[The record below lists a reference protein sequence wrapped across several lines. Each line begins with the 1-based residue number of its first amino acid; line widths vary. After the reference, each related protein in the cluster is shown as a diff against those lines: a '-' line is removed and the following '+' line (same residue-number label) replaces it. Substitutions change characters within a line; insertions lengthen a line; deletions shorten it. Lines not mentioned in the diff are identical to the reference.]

1 MIVLI
6 VLDQLRA
13 DALGCAGNP
22 YVRTP
27 SLDALASRSIRFE
40 TCLTNGPLCRPAR
53 MTLMTGLPVHEHGQI
68 SNQGVR
74 PPAALPSH
82 VRQMREAGWHTAV
95 VGKTHLHDGT
105 GHLDEHRGVL
115 DAWGFAD
122 ALELPDPR
130 AHWLR
135 SAHSDWLGPR
145 KHERW
150 RSFVIQEQESHE
162 LASPDD
168 APWCL
173 APEDH
178 LDRFC
183 ARAAIER
190 IRTLPRRSYLQVSFP
205 GPHPPFDPPRAWLDS
220 LALDEAPPPILERT
234 GPLSPVAASYRSQRR
249 RTWSE
254 AEWRRVRRAYF
265 AKVSFLDACVGEV
278 LDAIPDDA
286 WIILTSDHG
295 ELLVDHGVTGKVLP
309 YEQATRVPLMIR
321 PPGGCDG
328 RVVREVVDHLD
339 VVATLRSLGGIES
352 PHGRTLLNDVS
363 SKEVVFEC
371 MGYVALRTERATLAW
386 DRRLDEPVELYDRSV
401 DPQETHNAVRDSPQL
416 LEEMAQRLRSRLVG

>member
-13 DALGCAGNP
+13 DALGCAGNG
-22 YVRTP
+22 YARTP
-27 SLDALASRSIRFE
+27 RLDRFAARAIRFD

-53 MTLMTGLPVHEHGQI
+53 MTLMTGLPVHTHGQI

-74 PPAALPSH
+74 LPDALPSH
-82 VRQMREAGWHTAV
+82 VRRMREAGWHTAV

-115 DAWGFAD
+115 DAWGFTD

-135 SAHSDWLGPR
+135 SAHSDWLGDE
-145 KHERW
+145 KHARW

-168 APWCL
+168 APWSL
-173 APEDH
+173 SAGEH

-183 ARAAIER
+183 ARAAVER
-190 IRTLPRRSYLQVSFP
+190 IATLPERSYLQVSFP
-205 GPHPPFDPPRAWLDS
+205 GPHPPFDPPRAMLES
-220 LALDEAPPPILERT
+220 FALDEAPPPILERT
-234 GPLSPVAASYRSQRR
+234 GPLSPVASRYRAQRR
-249 RTWSE
+249 RTWTE
-254 AEWRRVRRAYF
+254 EEWRRLRRAYF

-286 WIILTSDHG
+286 WIVLTSDHG
-295 ELLVDHGVTGKVLP
+295 ELLVDHGVSGKVLP
-309 YEQATRVPLMIR
+309 YEQATRVPLVVR
-321 PPGGCDG
+321 PPGGCEG
-328 RVVREVVDHLD
+328 RVVRRAVDHVD
-339 VVATLRSLGGIES
+339 VVATLCALGGIES
-352 PHGRTLLNDVS
+352 GRGRSLLEDVE
-363 SKEVVFEC
+363 SKDVVFEC

-386 DRRLDEPVELYDRSV
+386 DRQRGEAVELYDRSV
-401 DPQETHNAVRDSPQL
+401 DPLETHNAVRDLPQL
-416 LEEMAQRLRSRLVG
+416 LAELTERLHELTRS